1 MCGCEYYQ
9 ELISRMLDEDL
20 SRDERSALA
29 EHLETCRECAAMYQA
44 FSVLSDTLAS
54 DMEEPPEGF
63 SDNVM
68 AEIRR
73 SEIIRKNRKPRV
85 LSRQTKNFIVAAA
98 CAALVLVTAG
108 GVAIVK
114 NHRTDDAVYESST
127 TLQTSGNMS
136 TEEKEN
142 ASVDA
147 PVATTQQPVATTQPT
162 ASVPTATPIPDSEN
176 YGYVPSQSTAAPTQT
191 PSTSALAEYPSFTPA
206 PGTYATATPTQTPV
220 YTATPAPTVA
230 PTPVPTVAP
239 TPVATPTPTQTPVA
253 TPEPTAEQSLGLFT
267 VTPQESEETAEAEQ
281 PVETQPP
288 VDNSSEEQNDAAT
301 AGTESADVITSDNA
315 AAASENASESED
327 EKIVRCID
335 LRDVDTTEFAAK
347 LLVNDSDSDDADTQE
362 DDSTET
368 EMPEASPTPA
378 PDASTDTVHVKT
390 VVSEPAELD
399 DSLKEILPEG
409 IEPERIDVISCTVEN
424 EETEYNIIVC
434 MDADNI
440 IVLSQDADGNV
451 VTYAP
456 HVEKTDYI
464 SMLDTLIALANAQI
478 EQSVQ

>member
-73 SEIIRKNRKPRV
+73 SEIIRKNRKPHV

-136 TEEKEN
+136 AEEKEN

-176 YGYVPSQSTAAPTQT
+176 YGYVPSQSTSAPTQT

-206 PGTYATATPTQTPV
+206 PGTYATATPAPTVAP
-220 YTATPAPTVA
+220 TPAPTVA

-253 TPEPTAEQSLGLFT
+253 TPEPTAEQSLGLFAA
-267 VTPQESEETAEAEQ
+267 TPQESEETAEAEQ

-315 AAASENASESED
+315 AAASESEN

-335 LRDVDTTEFAAK
+335 LRNVDTTELAAK
-347 LLVNDSDSDDADTQE
+347 LLVNDSDDADEQD

-368 EMPEASPTPA
+368 EMPEVSPTPA
-378 PDASTDTVHVKT
+378 PDASTDTVHVET

-399 DSLKEILPEG
+399 DSLKKILPEG
-409 IEPERIDVISCTVEN
+409 IEPDRVDVISCTVEN
-424 EETEYNIIVC
+424 EKTEYNIIVC